1 MTSNELREKFLNF
14 FKEKKH
20 TIIPSASLI
29 PENDPTVLFT
39 TAGMHPLVPFL
50 LGERHPAGRRLA
62 NVQICIRTDDI
73 DEVGDEVHHTFF
85 EMLGNW
91 SLGDYFKEEAITL
104 SFEFLTDKK
113 WLGIGK
119 EKLAISIFEGDEDAS
134 IDEESKKVW
143 LSLGISEERIK
154 GLPKKENWWGPAGEM
169 GPCGPDT
176 EMFYWVGEGPA
187 PKEFD
192 PEDKRWVE
200 VWNDVFMEYF
210 KNMDGRY
217 EPLSQKNV
225 DTGMGL
231 ERMLSVINGLADD
244 YKTDV
249 FWPILQEIEKASGK
263 KYEEKKKEFRIIAD
277 HVKAATFIIGDENGV
292 EPSNLGQGY
301 VVRRLVRRAIRY
313 GKILNLPRY
322 FLVPLI
328 QKVIVIY
335 GDVYLHIKRRENDI
349 ITIIQ
354 KEEEKFEK
362 TLEQGLKEF
371 NNFVLRRKP
380 KKGRVGVAWD
390 QAILYGKEAFYLYQ
404 SFGFPKEIM
413 QDLCKENNI
422 KFDEE
427 GFKEKIKE
435 HQKLSRTSSAGM
447 FKGGLADTGKQA
459 IKYHTATHLLL
470 AALKQVLGLHVY
482 QRGSN
487 INAER
492 LRFDFSHSQKMTQ
505 EEIKKVEDMVNQKI
519 KENLSVICEE
529 MSLEEAKGKGATGV
543 FEEKYGEKVKVFSI
557 GEFSKEICGGPHVH
571 STSEL
576 GEFKILKEES
586 SSAGV
591 RRIRAVL
598 K

>member
-1 MTSNELREKFLNF
+1 MTSLELREKFLNF

-20 TIIPSASLI
+20 AVIPSASLV

-50 LGERHPAGRRLA
+50 LGEKHPAGRRLA

-73 DEVGDEVHHTFF
+73 DEVGDEIHHTFF

-91 SLGDYFKEEAITL
+91 SLGDYFKADAIKL

-113 WLGIGK
+113 WLDIGK
-119 EKLAISIFEGDEDAS
+119 EKLAISIFEGDKDAPR
-134 IDEESKKVW
+134 DEESKKVW

-154 GLPKKENWWGPAGEM
+154 GLPKKENWWGPAGEI

-192 PEDKRWVE
+192 PQDKRWVE
-200 VWNDVFMEYF
+200 IWNDVFMEYF

-231 ERMLSVINGLADD
+231 ERMLSAINGLADD
-244 YKTDV
+244 YRTDV

-263 KYEEKKKEFRIIAD
+263 KYEENKKEFRIIAD

-313 GKILNLPRY
+313 GRILNLPKY
-322 FLVPLI
+322 FLISLI
-328 QKVIVIY
+328 QKIVGIY
-335 GDVYLHIKRRENDI
+335 GKSYPYLKRKENDI
-349 ITIIQ
+349 ITIVQ

-362 TLEQGLKEF
+362 TLGEGLKQFEKGLDAFELYTTYGFPLELTMELARERGKTVDVEEF
-371 NNFVLRRKP
+371 NRK
-380 KKGRVGVAWD
+380 
-390 QAILYGKEAFYLYQ
+390 F
-404 SFGFPKEIM
+404 
-413 QDLCKENNI
+413 
-422 KFDEE
+422 
-427 GFKEKIKE
+427 KE
-435 HQKLSRTSSAGM
+435 HQKLSRTASAGM

-470 AALKQVLGLHVY
+470 AALRQVLGTHVF

-492 LRFDFSHSQKMTQ
+492 LRFDFFHPQKMTQ
-505 EEIKKVEDMVNQKI
+505 EQIKKVEDMVNQKI
-519 KENLSVICEE
+519 KEDLPVICQETT
-529 MSLEEAKGKGATGV
+529 LKEAKEKGATGV
-543 FEEKYGEKVKVFSI
+543 FETKYGEKVKVYGI
-557 GEFSKEICGGPHVH
+557 GEFSKEICGGPHAER
-571 STSEL
+571 TSEL

-586 SSAGV
+586 SAAGV
-591 RRIRAVL
+591 RRIRAIL